1 MMVTR
6 FSFATS
12 PPTTPTVACQSP
24 KPSGAKMKATAPPM
38 AASRESLLSSTMPKP
53 AEVTPKACRN
63 QMTTALSRMSVPAR
77 FMKLQPRSQVALN
90 TLDAAGAW

>member
-6 FSFATS
+6 FSFATR
-12 PPTTPTVACQSP
+12 PPTTPTVACHTP
-24 KPSGAKMKATAPPM
+24 KPSGRKMNATAPPI

-53 AEVTPKACRN
+53 LSVTPKACRN
-63 QMTTALSRMSVPAR
+63 QMTTALSSITVPAR

-90 TLDAAGAW
+90 TLDAAGA